1 MQSPSMVSRV
11 PSLDGIRAV
20 SVLLVVISH
29 CGFGHIIPGGLG
41 VSAFFFLSGYLITS
55 LLLIELHQSKHVNWR
70 HFFIRRFYRLF
81 PPLIITL
88 ILAYTL
94 CYLDLIGGN
103 ITLSGFLY
111 RVFYLANYAQLIP
124 LGGDIPNGLIILWS
138 LAVEEHFYLLFP
150 FIFSFFFIGRSRF
163 TTLFVLVT
171 MCIGFLAWRILAVG
185 LLGIESR
192 WVYHASDA
200 RMDSILIGCILAV
213 CINPFYVS
221 NYEKINKRKRLWL
234 ILFFLGLGVLLFSL
248 LYRDDFFRDT
258 FRYTLQG
265 IALVPIFITCVFIN
279 QHTLTFWLENK
290 ALKKIGV
297 YSYTIYLC
305 HLVFY
310 DLIKRALGVED
321 GILMFA
327 MVAVTSVTFAAL
339 VDVFVDRHLRRYRR
353 RLH

>member
-1 MQSPSMVSRV
+1 MQSPSMVGRI

-29 CGFGHIIPGGLG
+29 CGFGHIVPGGLG

-70 HFFIRRFYRLF
+70 HFFIRRFFRLF
-81 PPLIITL
+81 PPLIVTL

-94 CYLDLIGGN
+94 CYFDLIGGN

-124 LGGDIPNGLIILWS
+124 LGGDTPNGLIILWS

-150 FIFSFFFIGRSRF
+150 FVFSFFFIGRSRF

-171 MCIGFLAWRILAVG
+171 MCIGFLAWRIIAVG

-192 WVYHASDA
+192 WVYHASDT

-221 NYEKINKRKRLWL
+221 NYKKISKQKTLWL
-234 ILFFLGLGVLLFSL
+234 ILLFLGLGLLLLSL
-248 LYRDDFFRDT
+248 LYRNEFFRDT

-265 IALVPIFITCVFIN
+265 LALVPIFVASVFLN
-279 QHTLTFWLENK
+279 NHLLLSWLENK
-290 ALKKIGV
+290 ILKKIGV
-297 YSYTIYLC
+297 YSYSIYLC
-305 HLVFY
+305 HMVLY
-310 DLIKRALGVED
+310 DLVKRTLGVED
-321 GILMFA
+321 GIFMFA
-327 MVAVTSVTFAAL
+327 VVTGTSVAFAAL
-339 VDVFVDRHLRRYRR
+339 VDVLVDEKLRKQRKK
-353 RLH
+353 LH